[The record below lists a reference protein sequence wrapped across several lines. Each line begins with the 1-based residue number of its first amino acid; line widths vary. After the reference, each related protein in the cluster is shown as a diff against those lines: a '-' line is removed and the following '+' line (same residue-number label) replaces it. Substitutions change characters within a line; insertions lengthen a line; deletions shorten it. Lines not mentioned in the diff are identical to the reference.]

1 MKRALDDRLL
11 SQNGHERALNQNQ
24 NKRCHG
30 PNMLGLFQLN
40 RPRQASAVSILEY
53 RMRSGGGRIEVLQ
66 TGLGVIVR
74 NGDAGEKQERGQENR
89 EAPPKS

>member
-24 NKRCHG
+24 NKRSNG
-30 PNMLGLFQLN
+30 PDMLGLFELN
-40 RPRQASAVSILEY
+40 RPGQARAVSISEY
-53 RMRSGGGRIEVLQ
+53 RMRGGGGRIEVLE

-74 NGDAGEKQERGQENR
+74 NGDAREQQERGQENR